1 MHGNVNV
8 VAGLQAAEHFD
19 DDGVAHH
26 ERGVRLLT
34 TEALNEPNRL
44 RGRSTAM
51 QTLTWA
57 RRASE
62 AFLTGYGWPNTAEQD
77 VLAAY
82 EADKASYEIVYETLN
97 RPTWVD
103 IPLSAIRAM
112 GQD

>member
-1 MHGNVNV
+1 
-8 VAGLQAAEHFD
+8 
-19 DDGVAHH
+19 
-26 ERGVRLLT
+26 
-34 TEALNEPNRL
+34 
-44 RGRSTAM
+44 
-51 QTLTWA
+51 
-57 RRASE
+57 
-62 AFLTGYGWPNTAEQD
+62 EQD

>member
-1 MHGNVNV
+1 MHGNVKV

-51 QTLTWA
+51 QLPRSIHGDRSSLKEDTSPS
-57 RRASE
+57 SE
-62 AFLTGYGWPNTAEQD
+62 
-77 VLAAY
+77 
-82 EADKASYEIVYETLN
+82 S
-97 RPTWVD
+97 
-103 IPLSAIRAM
+103 
-112 GQD
+112 